1 MILAQ
6 SLNTMQRQA
15 EIQAIYLVHI
25 TRTLQHFSRSASQQV
40 STSAD
45 TQTKRLPRRDSKRP
59 RHPLERF
66 ASPYEGNV
74 YAAWSIF
81 QGVGGNNSIQFVRS
95 TDHGRTFSNPM
106 KISEGVLGNQFA
118 DIAVTSEGTIYITW
132 RQFEGDRAKQDD
144 AVVFVK
150 STDGG
155 KSFTKPREITT
166 FESFD
171 AADFAGD
178 PEAAKQAH
186 EQAFENA
193 DGPES
198 ELS

>member
-1 MILAQ
+1 
-6 SLNTMQRQA
+6 MQRQA

-118 DIAVTSEGTIYITW
+118 DIAVTSDGTIYITW
-132 RQFEGDRAKQDD
+132 RQFEGDRAK
-144 AVVFVK
+144 
-150 STDGG
+150 
-155 KSFTKPREITT
+155 
-166 FESFD
+166 
-171 AADFAGD
+171 
-178 PEAAKQAH
+178 
-186 EQAFENA
+186 
-193 DGPES
+193 
-198 ELS
+198 